1 MIYEDY
7 FEKDY
12 IATMG
17 GTDYFGRLKPSAL
30 MMFLENVAVEH
41 VSGLGF
47 GWDYTTRELNAAWII
62 VRTRVALKRP
72 PLYGETLR
80 LRTWAA
86 TPKNAYFPRETE
98 IFAEDGSI
106 GEASAV
112 WVLADVDTRKILPPA
127 RFYEL
132 TGFRHR
138 GDPRFEAPAR
148 ISTALEYRNAE
159 SFAVR
164 YSDLDMNRHVHNTRY
179 IDMAEDHLA
188 VEREPDL
195 WVKGINIGYAAETRE
210 GETLVISD
218 AVEGLRR
225 FVRGT
230 DPNGKKKFDL
240 ELVFDR
246 I

>member
-138 GDPRFEAPAR
+138 GDPRFEAPA
-148 ISTALEYRNAE
+148 
-159 SFAVR
+159 
-164 YSDLDMNRHVHNTRY
+164 
-179 IDMAEDHLA
+179 
-188 VEREPDL
+188 L

-218 AVEGLRR
+218 AGEGLRR